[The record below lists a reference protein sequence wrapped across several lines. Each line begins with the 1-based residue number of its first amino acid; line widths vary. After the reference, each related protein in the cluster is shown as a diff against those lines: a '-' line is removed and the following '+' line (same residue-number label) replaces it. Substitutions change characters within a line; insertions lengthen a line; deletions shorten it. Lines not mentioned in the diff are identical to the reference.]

1 MNNNKDCQNRRE
13 AIAALVLGELDTPST
28 DEIKKHIETCR
39 NCRSFYQAMAE
50 EEETIQSVFKV
61 IDDRSKAIGDKLVAE
76 HDEVSIT
83 HDDISEGQ
91 TESQEEQLAVTQP
104 NVWRTIMKSRIT
116 KLAVAAAV
124 IIIAALVINFQFS
137 TSGVA
142 WGALVE
148 KIENV
153 QNVVYHLTANVKMQG
168 IPQGQTPNTE
178 TIGYYSSEHGS
189 RVENYI
195 DDKLSFTMYLN
206 PKANIFVSVMPD
218 QKKFMKVTGKS
229 SDELKQISEKDDP
242 RVMVRNMMSAEYI
255 HLGRDKING
264 IDVEGIE
271 CTGPRVM
278 GGMFED
284 ATARLWVEIGTDFP
298 VRIEIEGVVSG
309 GQMEMSMV
317 IDDFQWNVD
326 LDPALFVPDI
336 PSDYTSQEMK
346 IEANEDTAING
357 LKLFAELT
365 DGRYPSNL
373 ALLTLMKEITEELT
387 KKYGIK
393 IIEKQ
398 DEYTSTLTDILQA
411 GSFYAQLA
419 GAEKEAV
426 YYGDSVTSENP
437 DAVLL
442 RWKVSDNDY
451 RIIFGD
457 LSVGNATAE
466 ELATLEQP

>member
-1 MNNNKDCQNRRE
+1 MNNENIE
-13 AIAALVLGELDTPST
+13 
-28 DEIKKHIETCR
+28 EILKSIG
-39 NCRSFYQAMAE
+39 E
-50 EEETIQSVFKV
+50 EEIPADVHKIAQETSNNFS
-61 IDDRSKAIGDKLVAE
+61 RSIAE
-76 HDEVSIT
+76 S
-83 HDDISEGQ
+83 
-91 TESQEEQLAVTQP
+91 SQPKQHI
-104 NVWRTIMKSRIT
+104 VWEYIMKSRIT
-116 KLAVAAAV
+116 QLAAAAAV
-124 IIIAALVINFQFS
+124 IIIAALIINLQFIS

-142 WGALVE
+142 WGALAE

-153 QNVVYHLTANVKMQG
+153 QSVVYHLTANVKMQG

-189 RVENYI
+189 RVDNYI
-195 DDKLSFTMYLN
+195 NDKLSFTMYLN
-206 PKANIFVSVMPD
+206 PKENIFVSVMPD
-218 QKKFMKVTGKS
+218 QKKFIKVTGKS
-229 SDELKQISEKDDP
+229 PDELKQISEKDDP

-271 CTGPRVM
+271 CTGPRVT

-284 ATARLWVEIGTDFP
+284 ATARLWVETGTDFP
-298 VRIEIEGVVSG
+298 VRIEIEGIVSG

-346 IEANEDTAING
+346 VETNEDTAING

-373 ALLTLMKEITEELT
+373 ALLTLMKEITEAFT
-387 KKYGIK
+387 KKYGIQFA
-393 IIEKQ
+393 EKQ

-437 DAVLL
+437 EAVLL
-442 RWKVSDNDY
+442 RWKVSDGVY
-451 RIIFGD
+451 RVVFGD
-457 LSVGNATAE
+457 LSAGNFSAE
-466 ELATLEQP
+466 ELAELEK

>member
-1 MNNNKDCQNRRE
+1 MNSDNIEEILKNIGSENIPEDVKKIAQETSNNFSSSLK
-13 AIAALVLGELDTPST
+13 
-28 DEIKKHIETCR
+28 
-39 NCRSFYQAMAE
+39 
-50 EEETIQSVFKV
+50 
-61 IDDRSKAIGDKLVAE
+61 
-76 HDEVSIT
+76 
-83 HDDISEGQ
+83 Q
-91 TESQEEQLAVTQP
+91 TKQP
-104 NVWRTIMKSRIT
+104 KRFIVWEYIMKSRIT
-116 KLAVAAAV
+116 QLAAAAAV
-124 IIIAALVINFQFS
+124 IIIAALIINLQFIS

-142 WGALVE
+142 WGALAE

-153 QNVVYHLTANVKMQG
+153 QSVVYHLTANVKMQG

-189 RVENYI
+189 RVDNYI
-195 DDKLSFTMYLN
+195 NDKLSFTMYLN
-206 PKANIFVSVMPD
+206 PKENIFVSVMPD
-218 QKKFMKVTGKS
+218 QKKFIKVTGKS
-229 SDELKQISEKDDP
+229 PDELKQISEKDDP

-271 CTGPRVM
+271 CTGPRVT

-298 VRIEIEGVVSG
+298 VRIEIEGIVSG

-346 IEANEDTAING
+346 VEANEDTAING

-398 DEYTSTLTDILQA
+398 DEYTSALTDILQA

-437 DAVLL
+437 EAVLL
-442 RWKVSDNDY
+442 RWKVSDNEY
-451 RIIFGD
+451 RVIFGD

-466 ELATLEQP
+466 ELANLEQP